1 MTVSGWVL
9 IIVGALVNFL
19 AGPVL
24 TKAAAGREVS
34 QKALYVVKIL
44 GMWLVIIGAAMIFIA
59 GGRVNVGAIG

>member
-9 IIVGALVNFL
+9 LIVGALVYFL
-19 AGPVL
+19 SGPVL
-24 TKAAAGREVS
+24 TKMAAGGEVS
-34 QKALYVVKIL
+34 QKALYVVKIV